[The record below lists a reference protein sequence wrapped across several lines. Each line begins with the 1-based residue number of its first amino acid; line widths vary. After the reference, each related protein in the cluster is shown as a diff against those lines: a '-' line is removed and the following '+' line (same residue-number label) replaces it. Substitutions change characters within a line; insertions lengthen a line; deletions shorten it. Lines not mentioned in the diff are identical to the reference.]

1 MQPGFNQQQ
10 QFQMPQ
16 FQRAASGSD
25 KKQPRRR
32 RQVNIPPNI
41 NFQPQQ
47 FPQQQLPNQQQQ
59 ILNQQILPPQ
69 QQPILPNQQQP
80 ILPNQQQPILP
91 NQQQPILP
99 NQQQPILP
107 NQQQP
112 FNPNYN
118 QMNPFP
124 SLAIFQNGE
133 TYPTMDPQ
141 FTVQAQ
147 ISAGPN
153 GNSKK

>member
-91 NQQQPILP
+91 NQQQP
-99 NQQQPILP
+99 
-107 NQQQP
+107 

-118 QMNPFP
+118 QMTPFP